1 MDNNSV
7 NKKQYRRLKHY
18 KTSIN
23 FYIKTKPRSDLE
35 QKIINNV
42 DQHVDIKMKY
52 KNRGQTKENDIK
64 KIDKEIRLMRD
75 ADGYYINLPI
85 HIHHYSA
92 VTFDQNNY
100 LVGLNNILNLEPG
113 SIAAVSQRTEVE
125 D

>member
-42 DQHVDIKMKY
+42 DEYVDIKIKY
-52 KNRGQTKENDIK
+52 KNRNQTKSNDIK
-64 KIDKEIRLMRD
+64 KID
-75 ADGYYINLPI
+75 
-85 HIHHYSA
+85 
-92 VTFDQNNY
+92 
-100 LVGLNNILNLEPG
+100 LN
-113 SIAAVSQRTEVE
+113 SVSKDTELYKYMKNH
-125 D
+125 